1 MTSPLRGKR
10 QTTTRDRRAACN
22 SLGEAESF
30 NLHGSIPMAAISSR
44 VWKIIMGI
52 AAVFF
57 VIAMLFSGFII
68 PGLFFLVLLIVGG
81 AIALLNRGSNTP
93 DS

>member
-1 MTSPLRGKR
+1 
-10 QTTTRDRRAACN
+10 
-22 SLGEAESF
+22 
-30 NLHGSIPMAAISSR
+30 
-44 VWKIIMGI
+44 MGI